1 MAKWLVV
8 ERAQA
13 DRVYHAGWIL
23 DDSEHDIPRLA
34 AQGVPLVEYIP
45 AIHDAPLAAYRKS
58 IEGRQRTDHANL
70 LSLLENAAG
79 SGVDS
84 VFGRQGNVVA
94 LDGDYDA
101 SQIDF
106 DNTASGLTAGN
117 VQDAIDELAQDG
129 VGTGKAGTAILANFS
144 GSPLV
149 AFVTFGVP
157 FTDTSYAVIT
167 QAVASSGRTFAVH
180 VENKTAA
187 GFEIH
192 LTTSRIFGLSEVLWF
207 ATPF

>member
-1 MAKWLVV
+1 MAKWLVT
-8 ERAQA
+8 ERARA
-13 DRVYHAGWIL
+13 DRVYQAGWIL
-23 DDSEHDIPRLA
+23 DDAEHDVQRLMA
-34 AQGVPLVEYIP
+34 EGVPLIEYVP
-45 AIHDAPLAAYRKS
+45 SIHDAPLAAYRKS

-70 LSLLENAAG
+70 LSLLDTSSG
-79 SGVDS
+79 SGVDT

-94 LDGDYDA
+94 MDGDYDA
-101 SQIDF
+101 SQVDF
-106 DNTASGLTAGN
+106 DNTASGLAADN

-129 VGTGKAGTAILANFS
+129 VGTGKAGRAILSDFS

-149 AFVTFGVP
+149 AFVTFAVP

-167 QAVASSGRTFAVH
+167 QDVASSGRTFAVH

-192 LTTSRIFGLSEVLWF
+192 LCTSRIFGLSEVLWF